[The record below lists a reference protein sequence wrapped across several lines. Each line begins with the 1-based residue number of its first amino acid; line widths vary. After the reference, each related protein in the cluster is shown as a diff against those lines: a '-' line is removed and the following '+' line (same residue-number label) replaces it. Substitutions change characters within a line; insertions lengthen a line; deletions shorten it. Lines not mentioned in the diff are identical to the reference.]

1 MTYGDVEG
9 FPENSLV
16 HLRRRK
22 RQSQRLRLDSLEV
35 RPEIE
40 IQMPV
45 IYWEQGRKVGE
56 GREPSRDKPQPDPMG
71 HGVQNC
77 PHAEVGGDCPFVP
90 LYLPVPKRQG
100 VGISLVGCSCQPK
113 ANLRDGEQPGATS
126 NQSPSRPTQRA
137 SGRYPM
143 PPLRPWRQLMNSLPP
158 QLHCLHRFSFRRL
171 GWMPV
176 FHKVMVCSVWESNLS
191 LCTS

>member
-1 MTYGDVEG
+1 MEG

-16 HLRRRK
+16 HLCRRK
-22 RQSQRLRLDSLEV
+22 RESLTLRLDSLEV
-35 RPEIE
+35 RSEIE

-56 GREPSRDKPQPDPMG
+56 GREPSRDKPQPDPLG

-77 PHAEVGGDCPFVP
+77 PHAEVGGTGLLCPC
-90 LYLPVPKRQG
+90 
-100 VGISLVGCSCQPK
+100 IC
-113 ANLRDGEQPGATS
+113 
-126 NQSPSRPTQRA
+126 QSPRGRALVSLWWGVLVSQRQTSEMGSSLEPWA
-137 SGRYPM
+137 TRVSGRYPM

-176 FHKVMVCSVWESNLS
+176 FHKVMVSSVWESNLS